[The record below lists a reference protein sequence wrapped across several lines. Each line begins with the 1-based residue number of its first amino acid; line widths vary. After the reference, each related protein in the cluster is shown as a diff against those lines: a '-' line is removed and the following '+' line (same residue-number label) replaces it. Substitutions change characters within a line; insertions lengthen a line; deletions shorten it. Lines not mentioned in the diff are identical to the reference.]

1 MMRSAL
7 IGMLL
12 VLPAAISYSSA
23 STSAY
28 ASASGKSVASSA
40 YASQAVPG
48 SKYAS
53 ATGGAP
59 APAPAPA
66 GTVAK
71 KINTI
76 TATISLAGVPASAF
90 DAKTEA
96 GKKVRLA
103 FQKTVAKSFKLCG
116 TSGTAQCTSSD
127 IVIVSVTRRR
137 AADAKVKF
145 YVKTTKPA
153 TKADATALSNLLK
166 SNAFTTD
173 LKKQAKADGATA
185 LESVKK
191 VTVVS
196 APVAGTTTVYVKKD
210 AIAPASVTAGVSL
223 ASLVFAALALQ

>member
-12 VLPAAISYSSA
+12 VLPAAIAYSSA

-40 YASQAVPG
+40 YASKAVA

-53 ATGGAP
+53 ATAPAP

-90 DAKTEA
+90 SEKTEA

-137 AADAKVKF
+137 ADAKVKF

-153 TKADATALSNLLK
+153 TAAQAATLSKLLT
-166 SNAFTTD
+166 STAFNAD

-185 LESVKK
+185 LESVTGVK
-191 VTVVS
+191 VVT

-210 AIAPASVTAGVSL
+210 AIAAASMTAGVSL

>member
-1 MMRSAL
+1 MRSAL

-12 VLPAAISYSSA
+12 VLPAAIAYSSA

-28 ASASGKSVASSA
+28 ASGKSVASSA
-40 YASQAVPG
+40 YASKAA
-48 SKYAS
+48 SAYAS
-53 ATGGAP
+53 ATGKAP

-153 TKADATALSNLLK
+153 TKADATALNNLLK

-185 LESVKK
+185 LEK
-191 VTVVS
+191 VTGVKVV
-196 APVAGTTTVYVKKD
+196 P
-210 AIAPASVTAGVSL
+210 
-223 ASLVFAALALQ
+223 

>member
-12 VLPAAISYSSA
+12 VLPAAIAYSSG

-28 ASASGKSVASSA
+28 ASASGKGKT
-40 YASQAVPG
+40 P
-48 SKYAS
+48 
-53 ATGGAP
+53 TP
-59 APAPAPA
+59 TPTPAPA

-127 IVIVSVTRRR
+127 IVIVSVTRRSQI
-137 AADAKVKF
+137 VK
-145 YVKTTKPA
+145 
-153 TKADATALSNLLK
+153 
-166 SNAFTTD
+166 
-173 LKKQAKADGATA
+173 
-185 LESVKK
+185 LEDVKK
-191 VTVVS
+191 TYGE
-196 APVAGTTTVYVKKD
+196 AIKD
-210 AIAPASVTAGVSL
+210 L
-223 ASLVFAALALQ
+223 N

>member
-1 MMRSAL
+1 MRSAL

-12 VLPAAISYSSA
+12 VLPAAIAYSSA

-40 YASQAVPG
+40 YASKAVA

-53 ATGGAP
+53 ASGKAP

-153 TKADATALSNLLK
+153 TKADATALNNLLK

-185 LESVKK
+185 LEK
-191 VTVVS
+191 VTGVRVVS

>member
-1 MMRSAL
+1 MRSAL

-12 VLPAAISYSSA
+12 VLPAAIAYSSG
-23 STSAY
+23 SAY
-28 ASASGKSVASSA
+28 ASGASSA
-40 YASQAVPG
+40 YASKAYV
-48 SKYAS
+48 SAS
-53 ATGGAP
+53 ATGKAP

-90 DAKTEA
+90 NKDTEA

-127 IVIVSVTRRR
+127 VVIVSVSRRR
-137 AADAKVKF
+137 ADAKVKF
-145 YVKTTKPA
+145 YIKTTKAA
-153 TKADATALSNLLK
+153 TTADATKLDTLLK
-166 SNAFTTD
+166 SAAFTTD
-173 LKKQAKADGATA
+173 LKKQATDDGATA
-185 LESVKK
+185 LTK
-191 VTVVS
+191 VTGVTVTS
-196 APVAGTTTVYVKKD
+196 APVAGTTTVYEKK
-210 AIAPASVTAGVSL
+210 ASAVAPASVTAGVSL

>member
-12 VLPAAISYSSA
+12 VLPAAIAYSSG

-28 ASASGKSVASSA
+28 ASASGKGKT
-40 YASQAVPG
+40 P
-48 SKYAS
+48 
-53 ATGGAP
+53 TP
-59 APAPAPA
+59 TPTPAPA

-153 TKADATALSNLLK
+153 TKADATALSYLLK

-191 VTVVS
+191 VTVVL
-196 APVAGTTTVYVKKD
+196 APVAGTTT
-210 AIAPASVTAGVSL
+210 A
-223 ASLVFAALALQ
+223 

>member
-1 MMRSAL
+1 MRSAL

-12 VLPAAISYSSA
+12 VLPAAIAYSSG

-28 ASASGKSVASSA
+28 ASGTAGKSSA
-40 YASQAVPG
+40 YASAAG
-48 SKYAS
+48 KSSTFAS
-53 ATGGAP
+53 GKTAP
-59 APAPAPA
+59 TPTPTPAPA

-90 DAKTEA
+90 DAKTDA

-153 TKADATALSNLLK
+153 TKADATALNNLLK

-185 LESVKK
+185 LEK
-191 VTVVS
+191 VTGVKVVS
-196 APVAGTTTVYVKKD
+196 APVAGSTTVYVKKD

>member
-12 VLPAAISYSSA
+12 VLPAAIAYSSG

-28 ASASGKSVASSA
+28 ASAAGKSSTFASAAGKSSTFASGK
-40 YASQAVPG
+40 
-48 SKYAS
+48 
-53 ATGGAP
+53 TAP
-59 APAPAPA
+59 TPTPTPAPA

-145 YVKTTKPA
+145 YVNTPKPA
-153 TKADATALSNLLK
+153 TKADATALNNLLK

-185 LESVKK
+185 LEK
-191 VTVVS
+191 VTGVKVVS
-196 APVAGTTTVYVKKD
+196 APVAGTTTVYEKKA

>member
-12 VLPAAISYSSA
+12 VLPAAIAYSSG

-28 ASASGKSVASSA
+28 ASAAGKSSTFASAAGKSSTFASGK
-40 YASQAVPG
+40 
-48 SKYAS
+48 
-53 ATGGAP
+53 TAP
-59 APAPAPA
+59 TPTPTPAPA

-185 LESVKK
+185 LEK
-191 VTVVS
+191 VTGVKVVS
-196 APVAGTTTVYVKKD
+196 APVAGSTTVYVKKD

>member
-1 MMRSAL
+1 MRSAL

-12 VLPAAISYSSA
+12 VLPAAIAYSSG
-23 STSAY
+23 SAY
-28 ASASGKSVASSA
+28 ASGASSA
-40 YASQAVPG
+40 YASKAYA
-48 SKYAS
+48 SAS
-53 ATGGAP
+53 ATGKAP

-90 DAKTEA
+90 NKDTEA

-127 IVIVSVTRRR
+127 VVIVSVSRRR
-137 AADAKVKF
+137 ADAKVKF
-145 YVKTTKPA
+145 YIKTTKAA
-153 TKADATALSNLLK
+153 TTADATKLDTLLK
-166 SNAFTTD
+166 SAAFTTD
-173 LKKQAKADGATA
+173 LKKQATDDGATA
-185 LESVKK
+185 LTK
-191 VTVVS
+191 VTGVTVTS
-196 APVAGTTTVYVKKD
+196 APVAGTTTVYEKK
-210 AIAPASVTAGVSL
+210 AAVSPASVTAGVSL

>member
-12 VLPAAISYSSA
+12 VLPAAIAYSSG

-28 ASASGKSVASSA
+28 ASAAGKSSTFASAAGKSSTFASGK
-40 YASQAVPG
+40 
-48 SKYAS
+48 
-53 ATGGAP
+53 TAP
-59 APAPAPA
+59 TPTPTPAPA

-153 TKADATALSNLLK
+153 TKADATALNNLLK

-185 LESVKK
+185 LEK
-191 VTVVS
+191 VTGVKVVS
-196 APVAGTTTVYVKKD
+196 APVAGSTTVYVKKD

>member
-12 VLPAAISYSSA
+12 VLPAAIAYSSG

-28 ASASGKSVASSA
+28 ASAAGKSSTFASAAGKSSTFASGK
-40 YASQAVPG
+40 
-48 SKYAS
+48 
-53 ATGGAP
+53 TAP
-59 APAPAPA
+59 TPTPTPAPA

-191 VTVVS
+191 MTVVS
-196 APVAGTTTVYVKKD
+196 APVAGTTTVYEKKA

>member
-1 MMRSAL
+1 MRSAL

-12 VLPAAISYSSA
+12 VLPAAIAYSSG
-23 STSAY
+23 SAY
-28 ASASGKSVASSA
+28 ASGASSA
-40 YASQAVPG
+40 YASKAYA
-48 SKYAS
+48 SAS
-53 ATGGAP
+53 ATGKAP

-90 DAKTEA
+90 NKDTEA

-127 IVIVSVTRRR
+127 VVIVSVSRRR
-137 AADAKVKF
+137 ADAKVKF
-145 YVKTTKPA
+145 YIKTTKAA
-153 TKADATALSNLLK
+153 TTADATKLDTLLK
-166 SNAFTTD
+166 SAAFTTD
-173 LKKQAKADGATA
+173 LKATATKDGATA
-185 LESVKK
+185 LTKVAG
-191 VTVVS
+191 VTVTS
-196 APVAGTTTVYVKKD
+196 APVAGTTTVYEKK
-210 AIAPASVTAGVSL
+210 ASAVAPASVTAGVSL

>member
-1 MMRSAL
+1 MRSAL

-12 VLPAAISYSSA
+12 VLPAAIAYSSA

-40 YASQAVPG
+40 YAS
-48 SKYAS
+48 
-53 ATGGAP
+53 ATGKAP

-103 FQKTVAKSFKLCG
+103 FQKTVAIKFKLCG

-145 YVKTTKPA
+145 YIKTTKPT
-153 TKADATALSNLLK
+153 TKANADTLNNLLK
-166 SNAFTTD
+166 STAFTAD

-185 LESVKK
+185 LEK
-191 VTVVS
+191 VTGVSVVS
-196 APVAGTTTVYVKKD
+196 APVAGTMTVYVKKD
-210 AIAPASVTAGVSL
+210 AKADGATALEKVTG
-223 ASLVFAALALQ
+223 

>member
-1 MMRSAL
+1 MRSAL

-12 VLPAAISYSSA
+12 VLPAAIAYSSG
-23 STSAY
+23 SAY
-28 ASASGKSVASSA
+28 ASGASSA
-40 YASQAVPG
+40 YASKAYA
-48 SKYAS
+48 SAS
-53 ATGGAP
+53 ATGKAP

-90 DAKTEA
+90 NKDTEA

-127 IVIVSVTRRR
+127 IVIVSVSRRR
-137 AADAKVKF
+137 ADAKVKF
-145 YVKTTKPA
+145 YIKTTKAA
-153 TKADATALSNLLK
+153 TNADATKLDTLLK
-166 SNAFTTD
+166 SAAFTTD
-173 LKKQAKADGATA
+173 LKKQATDDGATA
-185 LESVKK
+185 LTK
-191 VTVVS
+191 VTGVTVTS
-196 APVAGTTTVYVKKD
+196 APVAGTTTVYEKK
-210 AIAPASVTAGVSL
+210 ASAVAPASVTAGVSL

>member
-12 VLPAAISYSSA
+12 VLPAAIAYSSG
-23 STSAY
+23 SAY
-28 ASASGKSVASSA
+28 ASGASSA
-40 YASQAVPG
+40 YASKAYV
-48 SKYAS
+48 SAS
-53 ATGGAP
+53 ATGKAP

-76 TATISLAGVPASAF
+76 TATISLAGVPAPAF
-90 DAKTEA
+90 DEKTEA

-127 IVIVSVTRRR
+127 IVIVSVSRRR
-137 AADAKVKF
+137 ADAKVKF
-145 YVKTTKPA
+145 YIKTTKAA
-153 TKADATALSNLLK
+153 TNADATKLDTLLK
-166 SNAFTTD
+166 SAAFTTD
-173 LKKQAKADGATA
+173 LKKQATDDGATA
-185 LESVKK
+185 LTNVTG
-191 VTVVS
+191 VTVTS
-196 APVAGTTTVYVKKD
+196 APVAGTTTVYEKK
-210 AIAPASVTAGVSL
+210 ASAVAPASVTAGVSL

>member
-12 VLPAAISYSSA
+12 VLPAAIAYSSG
-23 STSAY
+23 SAY
-28 ASASGKSVASSA
+28 ASGASSA
-40 YASQAVPG
+40 YASKAYV
-48 SKYAS
+48 SAS
-53 ATGGAP
+53 ATGKAPAP

-90 DAKTEA
+90 DASTEA

-127 IVIVSVTRRR
+127 IVIVSVSRRR
-137 AADAKVKF
+137 ADAKVKF
-145 YVKTTKPA
+145 YIKTTKAA
-153 TKADATALSNLLK
+153 TNADATKLDTLLK
-166 SNAFTTD
+166 SAAFTTD
-173 LKKQAKADGATA
+173 LKKQATDDGATA
-185 LESVKK
+185 LTK
-191 VTVVS
+191 VTGVTVTS
-196 APVAGTTTVYVKKD
+196 APVAGTTTVYEKK
-210 AIAPASVTAGVSL
+210 ASAVAPASVTAGVSL

>member
-1 MMRSAL
+1 MRSAL

-12 VLPAAISYSSA
+12 VLPAAIAYSSG

-28 ASASGKSVASSA
+28 ASAAGKSSA
-40 YASQAVPG
+40 YASAAG
-48 SKYAS
+48 KSSTFAS
-53 ATGGAP
+53 GKTAP
-59 APAPAPA
+59 TPTPTPAPA

-137 AADAKVKF
+137 ADAKVKF

-166 SNAFTTD
+166 SNTFTTD

-185 LESVKK
+185 LEAVTG

-196 APVAGTTTVYVKKD
+196 APVAGTTTVYEKKP

>member
-12 VLPAAISYSSA
+12 VLPAAIAYSSG
-23 STSAY
+23 SAY
-28 ASASGKSVASSA
+28 ASGASSA
-40 YASQAVPG
+40 YASKAYA
-48 SKYAS
+48 SAS
-53 ATGGAP
+53 ATGKAP

-90 DAKTEA
+90 NKDTEA

-127 IVIVSVTRRR
+127 VVIVSVSRCR
-137 AADAKVKF
+137 ADAKVKF
-145 YVKTTKPA
+145 YIKTTKAA
-153 TKADATALSNLLK
+153 TTADATKLDTLLK
-166 SNAFTTD
+166 STAFTTD
-173 LKKQAKADGATA
+173 LKATATKDGATA
-185 LESVKK
+185 LTK
-191 VTVVS
+191 VTGVTVTS
-196 APVAGTTTVYVKKD
+196 APVAGTTTVYEKK
-210 AIAPASVTAGVSL
+210 ASAVAPASVTAGVSL

>member
-12 VLPAAISYSSA
+12 VLPAAIAYSSG
-23 STSAY
+23 SAY
-28 ASASGKSVASSA
+28 ASGASSA
-40 YASQAVPG
+40 YASKAYA
-48 SKYAS
+48 SAS
-53 ATGGAP
+53 ATGKAP

-90 DAKTEA
+90 NKNTEA

-116 TSGTAQCTSSD
+116 TSGTDQCTSSD
-127 IVIVSVTRRR
+127 IVIVSVSRRR
-137 AADAKVKF
+137 ADAKVKF
-145 YVKTTKPA
+145 YIKTTKAA
-153 TKADATALSNLLK
+153 TNADATKLDTLLK
-166 SNAFTTD
+166 SAAFTTD
-173 LKKQAKADGATA
+173 LKATATKDGATA
-185 LESVKK
+185 LTK
-191 VTVVS
+191 VTGVTVAS
-196 APVAGTTTVYVKKD
+196 APVAGTTTVYEKK
-210 AIAPASVTAGVSL
+210 ASAVAPASVTAGVSL

>member
-12 VLPAAISYSSA
+12 VLPAAIAYSSG

-28 ASASGKSVASSA
+28 ASAAGKSSTFASAAGKSSTFASGK
-40 YASQAVPG
+40 
-48 SKYAS
+48 
-53 ATGGAP
+53 TAP
-59 APAPAPA
+59 TPTPTPAPA

-137 AADAKVKF
+137 AADAKVKC

-196 APVAGTTTVYVKKD
+196 APVAGTTTVYEKKA

>member
-1 MMRSAL
+1 MRSAL

-12 VLPAAISYSSA
+12 VLPAAIAYSSG
-23 STSAY
+23 SAY
-28 ASASGKSVASSA
+28 ASGASSA
-40 YASQAVPG
+40 YASKAYA
-48 SKYAS
+48 SAS
-53 ATGGAP
+53 ATGKAP

-90 DAKTEA
+90 NKDTEA

-127 IVIVSVTRRR
+127 VVIVSVSRRR
-137 AADAKVKF
+137 ADAKVKF
-145 YVKTTKPA
+145 YIKTTKAA
-153 TKADATALSNLLK
+153 TTADATKLDTLLK
-166 SNAFTTD
+166 STAFTTD
-173 LKKQAKADGATA
+173 LKATATKDGATA
-185 LESVKK
+185 LTK
-191 VTVVS
+191 VTGVTVTS
-196 APVAGTTTVYVKKD
+196 APVAGTTTVYEKK
-210 AIAPASVTAGVSL
+210 ASTAVAPASVTAGVSL